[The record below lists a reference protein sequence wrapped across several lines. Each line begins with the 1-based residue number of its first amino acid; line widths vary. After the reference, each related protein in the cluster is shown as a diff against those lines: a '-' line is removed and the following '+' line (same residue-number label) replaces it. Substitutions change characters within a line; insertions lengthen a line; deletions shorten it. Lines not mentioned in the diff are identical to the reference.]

1 MNKRFN
7 PPPNW
12 PAPPEGWTPPP
23 GWLPDPAWGPLPAGW
38 QLWIDAPTYG
48 VDTRH
53 VQRGGEFEA
62 HAVVTYPRKR
72 GSRTVW
78 LVVMAIVV
86 ALFAGCAVIASSF
99 GTSSAESQLDSKDVS
114 PVSQAQIDAAPEL
127 TERDLALLVKSP
139 DSHKGKIIVLYARI
153 TQFDAATGSCTFRA
167 NISYKKM
174 ENSYDYDENSVF
186 RGADGD
192 TNCPALSG
200 FVTDDEVRITATSL
214 GSISYETQIR
224 GNTTVPA
231 FRVEEITSLK

>member
-23 GWLPDPAWGPLPAGW
+23 GWLPDPAWGPPPAGW

-48 VDTRH
+48 LDTSY
-53 VQRGGEFEA
+53 VQRGSGPQGA
-62 HAVVTYPRKR
+62 AVVTYPRKR
-72 GSRTVW
+72 GRRAVW
-78 LVVMAIVV
+78 FVVLAIVV
-86 ALFAGCAVIASSF
+86 ALFAGCAVIASNS
-99 GTSSAESQLDSKDVS
+99 GSSSAESQLDSKDSSTVT
-114 PVSQAQIDAAPEL
+114 QEQIDAAPEL

-139 DSHKGKIIVLYARI
+139 DSHAGKTIVLYARI
-153 TQFDAATGSCTFRA
+153 TQFDAATGACTFRA
-167 NISYKKM
+167 DISYRKM

-186 RGADGD
+186 RGGDDD
-192 TNCPALSG
+192 TNCPSLSG

-231 FRVEEITSLK
+231 FRVEKISSVE